1 MPNNDNEKII
11 PTTSSQEYIKYSSR
25 ENEKQAVEAL
35 YNYYNTK
42 KYVRLMQTT

>member
-1 MPNNDNEKII
+1 MHNDDNDKIAS
-11 PTTSSQEYIKYSSR
+11 TTSSKEYIKYSSK

>member
-1 MPNNDNEKII
+1 MSGNDNEKII
-11 PTTSSQEYIKYSSR
+11 STTSSKEYIKYSSK

-42 KYVRLMQTT
+42 KYVKLMQAT